1 MIDIIARIMQW
12 LFPCFLSPKQDKVC
26 RHVSC
31 ILHWLFRFILAGIFI
46 YSGYIK
52 VESRLLFEAVL
63 YRYALFPNQYVPIV
77 AQYFPWFEIALGLLL
92 LIGFRWKIRCLA
104 GASTVL
110 LLFFIVILAT
120 TYLRGIEADC
130 GCFSF
135 EDRISP
141 KTIARDSLML
151 IPALYLLF
159 AGPLLRRHLKN
170 KNREP

>member
-1 MIDIIARIMQW
+1 MIDMTARIMRW
-12 LFPCFLSPKQDKVC
+12 LFPCFLSTKQDKVC
-26 RHVSC
+26 SHVSC

-52 VESRLLFEAVL
+52 VESPLLFEAVL
-63 YRYALFPNQYVPIV
+63 YRYDLFPNQYVPIM
-77 AQYFPWFEIALGLLL
+77 AQYFPCFEIALGLFL
-92 LIGFRWKIRCLA
+92 LIGFRWKIRYLA

-110 LLFFIVILAT
+110 LLFFIVILAI

-151 IPALYLLF
+151 IPALYLLL

-170 KNREP
+170 KNPG